1 MAFGNLDFSNWT
13 SGSKKYAEGMK
24 NAETIKAKAKAAQD
38 RGLESGIGTVLG
50 AVVGGFLGGPAG
62 ASAGAQIGGG
72 LLSGDMEK
80 ASSGVTGLMGASGG
94 GGESTPAYLRKSS
107 KKELNNYAVDPG
119 QAASAMNM
127 AGKEAAAMN
136 VLRSAAGGDTIDQL
150 VAMSK
155 FGGGL
160 V

>member
-24 NAETIKAKAKAAQD
+24 DAETLKAKAKAAQD
-38 RGLESGIGTVLG
+38 RGLESALGLLLG
-50 AVVGGFLGGPAG
+50 AGLGGYFGGLEG
-62 ASAGAQIGGG
+62 AVSGAKIGGG
-72 LLSGDMEK
+72 LLSGDM
-80 ASSGVTGLMGASGG
+80 SSAVSGMSDLMKDK
-94 GGESTPAYLRKSS
+94 EETPAYLRKAS
-107 KKELNNYAVDPG
+107 KKELNDIAVDPG
-119 QAASAMNM
+119 QAASAMNI
-127 AGKEAAAMN
+127 AGKETAAMN
-136 VLRSAAGGDTIDQL
+136 ILRGAAGGDTIDQL